1 MSAELPLNIQHFKD
15 VTVVNFAAPTMLDA
29 NLIDRMG
36 GELYKLVDDLDK
48 RKIVLDFSEVRFLSS
63 SALGM
68 LLNLRKKASSAKG
81 QVVICSLRDDLLK
94 VFKITRLDKLFQ
106 FFDTEEKALNAFG
119 IHTLG

>member
-29 NLIDRMG
+29 SLIDRMG

-48 RKIVLDFSEVRFLSS
+48 RKIVLDFGEVRFLSS

-94 VFKITRLDKLFQ
+94 VFKITRLDKLFD